1 MHEAASGRQVARTA
15 GLLAMLSLL
24 SKPVNFIR
32 DIAVAAIFG
41 TSAAKDAFLVAW
53 ALPDLLSGMVT
64 EGLSGVL
71 VPMFSEFVGKGDEKR
86 AWRIA
91 SSITNVIVIALCL
104 ATVVVALAAPLL
116 IALLAPAFPP
126 ATQALAVRLTRLMA
140 ISMVFLGLQGLISS
154 VLNAHQRF
162 IAPALLPVTFNLVV
176 TGFVLATSGRL
187 GIDSLALA
195 MVVGTLCTILVQLP
209 RLPWHRLRYTPTIG
223 VHDEDTRRFGR
234 LIGPLLLG
242 TLILSSTSIIN
253 RIFGSFLPAGS
264 LAALDFALRT
274 TGPAY
279 VIAPALSTVLL
290 PTLAR
295 QASLGQ
301 WQDFQARLSLGVR
314 MLLLVTLPAAAGFIL
329 LSESIVRLLFQ
340 RGAFDAQSTALTAAA
355 LRWYSLGLVSYAL
368 YYLLINTFYALQN
381 TVIRIHAGLA
391 LVGTYI
397 MANVLL
403 LGVMGMNAIALSYGL
418 AHTVACV
425 LLLARLGKR
434 LQWHVEREVAGFA
447 LRLLAAVAVMC
458 VAIAAL
464 RVGLGAGT
472 WTGGFLTVATA
483 TLGTMAVAV
492 AAYAATLWL
501 LGVSEMR
508 TLLDIVR
515 RKT

>member
-1 MHEAASGRQVARTA
+1 MREAASGQQVARTA
-15 GLLAMLSLL
+15 SLLAMLSLL
-24 SKPVNFIR
+24 SKPINFIK

-71 VPMFSEFVGKGDEKR
+71 VPMFSEFVSKGDEKR

-91 SSITNVIVIALCL
+91 SSITNVIVIVLSL
-104 ATVVVALAAPLL
+104 AAVAVTIAAPLL
-116 IALLAPAFPP
+116 ISLLAPAFPP

-140 ISMVFLGLQGLISS
+140 VSMVFMGLQGLITS

-162 IAPALLPVTFNLVV
+162 IAPALAPVAFNLGV

-209 RLPWHRLRYTPTIG
+209 RLPWHRLRYTLTIDI
-223 VHDEDTRRFGR
+223 HDEDTRRFGR

-290 PTLAR
+290 PTLSR

-301 WQDFQARLSLGVR
+301 WDDFQARLSLGVR

-329 LSESIVRLLFQ
+329 LNEPIVRLLFQ
-340 RGAFDAQSTALTAAA
+340 RGAFDVQSTAMTAAA
-355 LRWYSLGLVSYAL
+355 LGWYSLGLVSYGL

-381 TVIRIHAGLA
+381 TVIRIQAGLV
-391 LVGTYI
+391 LVCTYVV
-397 MANVLL
+397 ANLLL

-418 AHTVACV
+418 AHTVACI

-434 LQWHVEREVAGFA
+434 LDWHVEREVAGFA
-447 LRLLAAVAVMC
+447 LRLLAAVAVMS
-458 VAIAAL
+458 VAIAAMRL
-464 RVGLGAGT
+464 ALGAGV
-472 WTGGFLTVATA
+472 WTGGFLTVAAA
-483 TLGTMAVAV
+483 TSCSIVVAV
-492 AAYAATLWL
+492 TVYAAALCL
-501 LGVSEMR
+501 LGVNEVR
-508 TLLDIVR
+508 TLLDVLR
-515 RKT
+515 RKA